1 MTEREYLTKRLEGMG
16 VTENDIELI
25 LLKYN
30 ASGNDPVNPAHTH
43 WLDAAIYKN
52 FSIVAKC
59 AIGKITE
66 GGYSIENSMKALNSF
81 YNLLKKELGIMA
93 YHI

>member
-1 MTEREYLTKRLEGMG
+1 MTEREYFTKRLEGLG
-16 VTENDIELI
+16 VTDSDIDLI
-25 LLKYN
+25 LLRYN
-30 ASGNDPVNPAHTH
+30 ASGNDLVTDPL

-66 GGYSIENSMKALNSF
+66 GGYSMENSMKAMESF
-81 YNLLKKELGIMA
+81 YRLLKKEIGIWA
-93 YHI
+93 HHV